1 MVVVV
6 EQNSKNKIELTKEEL
21 KNFLKEAEDEGY
33 AKGFKDGSYNSYNKS
48 FINDKTWQPH
58 YYEVTCNTEYNG
70 DIVKGTTTKAQT
82 EGDVNA

>member
-1 MVVVV
+1 MVVVI

-21 KNFLKEAEDEGY
+21 KNLLKEAEDEGY
-33 AKGFKDGSYNSYNKS
+33 ARGFKDGSYNSYNKL
-48 FINDKTWQPH
+48 FINDKTWQP
-58 YYEVTCNTEYNG
+58 YYEVTCNTEYTG